1 MGTGTNIQNRLIAE
15 HHLDCPYRP
24 SDIEQREGRI
34 IRQGN
39 MNEEV
44 NIYRYVTKDTFDSY
58 LWQLVENKQKFISQ
72 IMTSKSVVRSC
83 EDIDDAVLS
92 YAEVKALATGNPLIK
107 EKMDIDSEVSRLTL
121 LKADYNTRKY
131 KMQDNFLY
139 TYPKLISEAKQN
151 LHNIQMDIEK
161 RELNKSEDFNML
173 INGVYYDEREEA
185 GNIILA
191 LTSGLNVNE
200 TLHVGQFVG
209 FDLSIQKSQYGVAIY
224 AVIEGHSHYKVELGN
239 SAHGNMIRI
248 ENTLSNLEATSIKL
262 QDEIEKH
269 EKNLDES
276 KEEYEK
282 PFSHEIELA
291 NKLQRQ
297 SELNALLELNKDE
310 PIVDESSFDNGTDA
324 ENDMEEEEEIE
335 VN

>member
-1 MGTGTNIQNRLIAE
+1 
-15 HHLDCPYRP
+15 
-24 SDIEQREGRI
+24 
-34 IRQGN
+34 
-39 MNEEV
+39 
-44 NIYRYVTKDTFDSY
+44 
-58 LWQLVENKQKFISQ
+58 
-72 IMTSKSVVRSC
+72 
-83 EDIDDAVLS
+83 
-92 YAEVKALATGNPLIK
+92 
-107 EKMDIDSEVSRLTL
+107 
-121 LKADYNTRKY
+121 
-131 KMQDNFLY
+131 
-139 TYPKLISEAKQN
+139 
-151 LHNIQMDIEK
+151 MDIEK